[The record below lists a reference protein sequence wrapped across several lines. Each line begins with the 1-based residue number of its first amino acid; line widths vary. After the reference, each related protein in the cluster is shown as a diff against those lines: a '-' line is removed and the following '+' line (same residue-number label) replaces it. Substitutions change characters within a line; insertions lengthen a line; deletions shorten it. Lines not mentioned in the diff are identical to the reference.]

1 MRRLAT
7 GSAKLQREL
16 STAKLRM
23 DGVRLGNVGYHR
35 HGAMGVLF
43 IPSMPHLR
51 PCLWLRSPIFTVQI
65 LSVYSFIIFC
75 L

>member
-1 MRRLAT
+1 MRTRAQGLMRRLAT

-35 HGAMGVLF
+35 HGAMGASF
-43 IPSMPHLR
+43 MPIDASLETDER
-51 PCLWLRSPIFTVQI
+51 VF
-65 LSVYSFIIFC
+65 VYG
-75 L
+75 LLYK